1 MTIQPSRATL
11 RRTAWAGV
19 ALTLALIVL
28 GGVVRI
34 TGSGMGCGDHWP
46 KCNGEWFP
54 PLDLPTFIE
63 IFHRWVAALVSILV
77 VAAAWIAWRRHR
89 DTPLPWRPAVLA
101 VILLVLQVVFG
112 AITVKLELPAWI
124 VIVHLVNAMLLLAAV
139 TVTALRATGGGAPL
153 ERDQRHG
160 YHGLVLTAAVLSL
173 VTILVGAQVANLNA
187 AFLCLG
193 LPLCQGTILPPPNTL
208 GALHWVHRVLAYGLV
223 ALAIAIWW
231 KVRGYPGVPGRQIS
245 KAAGTALGF
254 VILQIAIAATMVL
267 QLFPEE
273 WRAAHVLG
281 GSLVWLGMIV
291 LSYVSARTREPSAAP
306 ARAATAA
313 DEPPMGQASPQ
324 PGATPLAASGTGPLW
339 RDLIAL
345 TKPRVISLLLVTA
358 VVPMFVTEVGLPS
371 PGLVLAVL
379 VGGYLMAGGAN
390 AINMWFDQDIDDKMT
405 RTRLR
410 PVPSGRL
417 SPNAALWF
425 GIILGAAAFAL
436 LWRFTTPL
444 SAMLALVGLLFYVF
458 VYTIGLKRTSRHN
471 IVIGGAAGAFPPLV
485 GYTAVTGRLDLSAAY
500 LFLIIFFWTP
510 PHFWALALI
519 KKEEYARAGV
529 PMLPVVAGDRYT
541 KIQMVLYTL
550 LLLPLTLTPSLFG
563 AFGVLYAA
571 AAVLLW
577 VRFLWYAVALL
588 RSSTITPLA
597 WRMYRFS
604 LLYLALLFLAMGVDR
619 NIPWGHP
626 ASPEVMLLN
635 DADTTSTLP
644 INGVPTP

>member
-1 MTIQPSRATL
+1 
-11 RRTAWAGV
+11 
-19 ALTLALIVL
+19 
-28 GGVVRI
+28 
-34 TGSGMGCGDHWP
+34 MGCGDYWP
-46 KCNGEWFP
+46 RCNGEWFP
-54 PLDLPTFIE
+54 ALDLATFIE

-77 VAAAWIAWRRHR
+77 VAAAWIALRRHR
-89 DTPLPWRPAVLA
+89 QAPLLWRPAVLA
-101 VILLVLQVVFG
+101 LVLLVFQVVLG

-139 TVTALRATGGGAPL
+139 TVTALRATGGSPPLAPA
-153 ERDQRHG
+153 RRHAW
-160 YHGLVLTAAVLSL
+160 HGLVVTTAALSL
-173 VTILVGAQVANLNA
+173 ITLLVGAQVANLHA

-193 LPLCQGTILPPPNTL
+193 FPMCHGTLLPPPNPL
-208 GALHWVHRVLAYGLV
+208 GALHWVHRVLAYVVL
-223 ALAIAIWW
+223 AMAIAIWW
-231 KVRGYPGVPGRQIS
+231 KVRAYPGRPGRQIS
-245 KAAGTALGF
+245 QAAGTALGL

-267 QLFPEE
+267 QLFPDE
-273 WRAAHVLG
+273 WRVAHVLG

-291 LSYVSARTREPSAAP
+291 LTYVSARTPEPMATPAHHAAP
-306 ARAATAA
+306 ADKPHVGVASADADPELMATSA
-313 DEPPMGQASPQ
+313 PR
-324 PGATPLAASGTGPLW
+324 PLW

-345 TKPRVISLLLVTA
+345 TKPRVISLLLLTA
-358 VVPMFVTEVGLPS
+358 VVPMFVTEAGLPS
-371 PGLVLAVL
+371 PALVFWVL

-390 AINMWFDQDIDDKMT
+390 SINMWFDRDIDNQMV

-417 SPNAALWF
+417 SPTAALGF
-425 GIILGAAAFAL
+425 GMLLGTVSFVT

-444 SAMLALVGLLFYVF
+444 SAGLALAGLLFYVF

-519 KKEEYARAGV
+519 KKDDYARAGV
-529 PMLPVVAGDRYT
+529 PMLPVVAGDRHT

-563 AFGVLYAA
+563 AFGILYAS

-577 VRFLWYAVALL
+577 ARFLWYAVALL
-588 RSSTITPLA
+588 RSATVTPLA
-597 WRMYRFS
+597 WRMYRYS
-604 LLYLALLFLAMGVDR
+604 LIYLALLFLAMGVDR
-619 NIPWGHP
+619 YIPWGHP
-626 ASPEVMLLN
+626 VTPEVMLLN
-635 DADTTSTLP
+635 NTDTASTLP
-644 INGVPTP
+644 ATHGVPTP

>member
-1 MTIQPSRATL
+1 
-11 RRTAWAGV
+11 
-19 ALTLALIVL
+19 
-28 GGVVRI
+28 
-34 TGSGMGCGDHWP
+34 MGCGDNWP
-46 KCNGEWFP
+46 RCNGEWFP

-63 IFHRWVAALVSILV
+63 IFHRWVAALVSVLI
-77 VAAAWIAWRRHR
+77 VATVWIAWRRHR
-89 DTPLPWRPAVLA
+89 DTPLLWRPAVLA
-101 VILLVLQVVFG
+101 LALLVLQVAFG

-139 TVTALRATGGGAPL
+139 TVTALRSTGGGPPL
-153 ERDQRHG
+153 ERGLRHG
-160 YHGLVLTAAVLSL
+160 YHGLVVATAGLSL
-173 VTILVGAQVANLNA
+173 VTLLVGAQVANLDA

-193 LPLCQGTILPPPNTL
+193 FPLCHGTVMPPPNSL
-208 GALHWVHRVLAYGLV
+208 GALHWIHRILAYLLI
-223 ALAIAIWW
+223 AMAIAVWW
-231 KVRGYPGVPGRQIS
+231 KVRGYPGAPGRQIS

-254 VILQIAIAATMVL
+254 VTLQIAIAATMVL
-267 QLFPEE
+267 QLFPDE
-273 WRAAHVLG
+273 WRVAHVLG

-291 LSYVSARTREPSAAP
+291 LTYVSARTPEPSAMP
-306 ARAATAA
+306 ANLAATL
-313 DEPPMGQASPQ
+313 ASD
-324 PGATPLAASGTGPLW
+324 TRPLW
-339 RDLIAL
+339 RDLIGL
-345 TKPRVISLLLVTA
+345 TKPRVISLLLLTA
-358 VVPMFVTEVGLPS
+358 VVPMFVTDLGLPS
-371 PGLVLAVL
+371 PQLVFWVF

-390 AINMWFDQDIDDKMT
+390 SINMWFDQDIDNQMV

-417 SPNAALWF
+417 SANTALWF
-425 GIILGAAAFAL
+425 GILLGAAAFGM
-436 LWRFTTPL
+436 LWLFTTPL
-444 SAMLALVGLLFYVF
+444 SAMLALGGLLFYVF

-485 GYTAVTGRLDLSAAY
+485 GYTAVTGRLDLPAAY

-529 PMLPVVAGDRYT
+529 PMLPVVAGERYT

-563 AFGVLYAA
+563 AFGILYSVV
-571 AAVLLW
+571 AVLLW
-577 VRFLWYAVALL
+577 ARFLWYAVALL

-619 NIPWGHP
+619 NIAWGHP
-626 ASPEVMLLN
+626 ATPEIILLN
-635 DADTTSTLP
+635 NDDTTSTLP
-644 INGVPTP
+644 ATNGVPTP

>member
-1 MTIQPSRATL
+1 MTLQPSRATL

-34 TGSGMGCGDHWP
+34 TGSGMGCGDSWP
-46 KCNGEWFP
+46 RCNGEWFP

-63 IFHRWVAALVSILV
+63 ILHRWVAALVSVVV
-77 VAAAWIAWRRHR
+77 VAVAWVAWRRHR
-89 DTPLPWRPAVLA
+89 QAPLLWRPAVLA
-101 VILLVLQVVFG
+101 LVLLVFQVVLG

-139 TVTALRATGGGAPL
+139 TITALRATGGGPPL
-153 ERDQRHG
+153 ERARRHG
-160 YHGLVLTAAVLSL
+160 YHGLVVATAVLSL
-173 VTILVGAQVANLNA
+173 VTLLVGAQVANLNA

-193 LPLCQGTILPPPNTL
+193 FPLCHGTLLPPPNTL
-208 GALHWVHRVLAYGLV
+208 GALHWVHRVLAY
-223 ALAIAIWW
+223 ALLAMAIAIWW
-231 KVRGYPGVPGRQIS
+231 KTRGYPGAPGRQIS
-245 KAAGTALGF
+245 RAAGTALGL

-267 QLFPEE
+267 QLFPDE
-273 WRAAHVLG
+273 WRVVHVLG

-291 LSYVSARTREPSAAP
+291 LTYVSARTPEPSAMP
-306 ARAATAA
+306 ARHPAPA
-313 DEPPMGQASPQ
+313 DEPHGGEPSLEAGSATLAS
-324 PGATPLAASGTGPLW
+324 ATRPLW

-345 TKPRVISLLLVTA
+345 TKPRVISLLLLTA
-358 VVPMFVTEVGLPS
+358 VVPMFVTEAGLPS
-371 PGLVLAVL
+371 PSLVLWVL

-390 AINMWFDQDIDDKMT
+390 SINMWFDQDIDNQMV

-417 SPNAALWF
+417 SPNAALGF
-425 GIILGAAAFAL
+425 GILLGAVAFAA
-436 LWRFTTPL
+436 LWWFATPL
-444 SAMLALVGLLFYVF
+444 SAWLALAGLLFYVF

-519 KKEEYARAGV
+519 KKDEYARAGV

-563 AFGVLYAA
+563 AFGVLYAT

-577 VRFLWYAVALL
+577 ARFLWYAVALL

-597 WRMYRFS
+597 WRMYRYS
-604 LLYLALLFLAMGVDR
+604 LIYLALLFLAMGVDR

-626 ASPEVMLLN
+626 VTPEVMLLN
-635 DADTTSTLP
+635 NADTASTVP
-644 INGVPTP
+644 ATHGVPSP

>member
-1 MTIQPSRATL
+1 
-11 RRTAWAGV
+11 
-19 ALTLALIVL
+19 
-28 GGVVRI
+28 
-34 TGSGMGCGDHWP
+34 MGCGDHWP
-46 KCNGEWFP
+46 RCNGEWFP

-63 IFHRWVAALVSILV
+63 IFHRWVAALVSVLV

-89 DTPLPWRPAVLA
+89 AEPLLWRPAVLTL
-101 VILLVLQVVFG
+101 VLLVFQVAFG

-153 ERDQRHG
+153 DRARRHG
-160 YHGLVLTAAVLSL
+160 YHGLVVATAVLSL
-173 VTILVGAQVANLNA
+173 VTLLVGAQVANLDA

-193 LPLCQGTILPPPNTL
+193 FPLCHGTVLPPANTL
-208 GALHWVHRVLAYGLV
+208 GALHWVHRILAYALV
-223 ALAIAIWW
+223 AMAIAIWW
-231 KVRGYPGVPGRQIS
+231 KVRWYPGAPGHQIS
-245 KAAGTALGF
+245 KAARTALGF

-267 QLFPEE
+267 QLFPDE
-273 WRAAHVLG
+273 WRVAHVFG

-291 LSYVSARTREPSAAP
+291 LTYVSARTPQPSAMREHP
-306 ARAATAA
+306 ATSP
-313 DEPPMGQASPQ
+313 DEPHGGEAPPEPGSATLASD
-324 PGATPLAASGTGPLW
+324 TRPLW

-345 TKPRVISLLLVTA
+345 TKPRVISLLLLTA
-358 VVPMFVTEVGLPS
+358 VVPMFVTDVGLPA
-371 PGLVLAVL
+371 PALVLWVL
-379 VGGYLMAGGAN
+379 LGGYLMAGGAN
-390 AINMWFDQDIDDKMT
+390 AINMWFDQDIDNQMV

-417 SPNAALWF
+417 SANAALWF
-425 GIILGAAAFAL
+425 GILLGATAFSM
-436 LWRFTTPL
+436 LWLFTTPL
-444 SAMLALVGLLFYVF
+444 SALLALGGLLFYVF

-485 GYTAVTGRLDLSAAY
+485 GYTAVTGRLDLPAAY

-563 AFGVLYAA
+563 AFGILYATV
-571 AAVLLW
+571 AVLLW
-577 VRFLWYAVALL
+577 ARFLWYAVALL

-626 ASPEVMLLN
+626 VTPEIMLLN
-635 DADTTSTLP
+635 NHDTTSTLP
-644 INGVPTP
+644 DTHSVPTP

>member
-1 MTIQPSRATL
+1 MTLQPSRATL
-11 RRTAWAGV
+11 RRTAWASV
-19 ALTLALIVL
+19 VLTLALIVL

-34 TGSGMGCGDHWP
+34 TGSGMGCGDNWP
-46 KCNGEWFP
+46 RCNGEWFP

-63 IFHRWVAALVSILV
+63 IFHRWVAALVSVLI
-77 VAAAWIAWRRHR
+77 VATVWIAWRRHR
-89 DTPLPWRPAVLA
+89 DTPLLWRPAVLA
-101 VILLVLQVVFG
+101 LALLVLQVAFG

-124 VIVHLVNAMLLLAAV
+124 VIVHLVNAAAV
-139 TVTALRATGGGAPL
+139 TVTALRSTGGGPPL
-153 ERDQRHG
+153 ERGLRHG
-160 YHGLVLTAAVLSL
+160 YHGLVVATAGLSL
-173 VTILVGAQVANLNA
+173 VTLLVGAQVANLDA

-193 LPLCQGTILPPPNTL
+193 FPLCHGTVMPPPNSL
-208 GALHWVHRVLAYGLV
+208 GALHWIHRILAYLLI
-223 ALAIAIWW
+223 AMAIAVWW
-231 KVRGYPGVPGRQIS
+231 KVRGYPGAPGRQIS

-254 VILQIAIAATMVL
+254 VTLQIAIAATMVL
-267 QLFPEE
+267 QLFPDE
-273 WRAAHVLG
+273 WRVAHVLG

-291 LSYVSARTREPSAAP
+291 LTYVSARTPEPSAMP
-306 ARAATAA
+306 ANLAATL
-313 DEPPMGQASPQ
+313 ASD
-324 PGATPLAASGTGPLW
+324 TRPLW
-339 RDLIAL
+339 RDLI
-345 TKPRVISLLLVTA
+345 
-358 VVPMFVTEVGLPS
+358 GLPS
-371 PGLVLAVL
+371 PQLVFWVF

-390 AINMWFDQDIDDKMT
+390 SINMWFDQDIDNQMV

-417 SPNAALWF
+417 SANTALWF
-425 GIILGAAAFAL
+425 GILLGAAAFGM
-436 LWRFTTPL
+436 LWLFTTPL
-444 SAMLALVGLLFYVF
+444 SAMLALGGLLFYVF

-485 GYTAVTGRLDLSAAY
+485 GYTAVTGRLDLPAAY

-529 PMLPVVAGDRYT
+529 PMLPVVAGERYT

-563 AFGVLYAA
+563 AFGILYSVV
-571 AAVLLW
+571 AVLLW
-577 VRFLWYAVALL
+577 ARFLWYAVALL

-619 NIPWGHP
+619 NIAWGHP
-626 ASPEVMLLN
+626 ATPEIILLN
-635 DADTTSTLP
+635 NDDTTSTLP
-644 INGVPTP
+644 ATNGVPTP

>member
-1 MTIQPSRATL
+1 MTLQPSRATL

-19 ALTLALIVL
+19 ALTLTLIVL

-46 KCNGEWFP
+46 RCNGEWFP

-63 IFHRWVAALVSILV
+63 IFHRWVAALVSVLV
-77 VAAAWIAWRRHR
+77 VAAAWIALRRHR
-89 DTPLPWRPAVLA
+89 KAPLLWRPAVLA
-101 VILLVLQVVFG
+101 LVLLISQVVFG

-139 TVTALRATGGGAPL
+139 TVTALRSTGGGSPL
-153 ERDQRHG
+153 ERSRRHG
-160 YHGLVLTAAVLSL
+160 YHGLVVATTALSL
-173 VTILVGAQVANLNA
+173 VTLLVGAQVANLNA

-193 LPLCQGTILPPPNTL
+193 FPLCHGTLLPPPNTL
-208 GALHWVHRVLAYGLV
+208 GALHWVHRILAYTLL
-223 ALAIAIWW
+223 AMAIAIWW
-231 KVRGYPGVPGRQIS
+231 KVRRYPGAPGRQIS
-245 KAAGTALGF
+245 TAAGTALGF
-254 VILQIAIAATMVL
+254 VALQIVIAAVMVL
-267 QLFPEE
+267 QLFPDE
-273 WRAAHVLG
+273 WRVAHVLG

-291 LSYVSARTREPSAAP
+291 LTYVSARTPRPSAMP
-306 ARAATAA
+306 AHRATPS
-313 DEPPMGQASPQ
+313 DEPHRGKASPE
-324 PGATPLAASGTGPLW
+324 PASATLASTSHPLW

-345 TKPRVISLLLVTA
+345 TKPRVISLLLLTA
-358 VVPMFVTEVGLPS
+358 VVPMFVTDLGLPS
-371 PGLVLAVL
+371 PGLVWWVL
-379 VGGYLMAGGAN
+379 LGGYLMAGGAN
-390 AINMWFDQDIDDKMT
+390 AINMWFDQDIDNQMV

-417 SPNAALWF
+417 SPNTALWF
-425 GIILGAAAFAL
+425 GIFLGVVAFAA

-444 SAMLALVGLLFYVF
+444 AAWLALAGLLFYVF

-485 GYTAVTGRLDLSAAY
+485 GYTAVTGRLDLPAMY

-529 PMLPVVAGDRYT
+529 PMLPVVAGDRHT

-563 AFGVLYAA
+563 AFGIFYAM

-577 VRFLWYAVALL
+577 ARFLWYAVSLL
-588 RSSTITPLA
+588 RSASVTPLA

-626 ASPEVMLLN
+626 VTPEIMLLN
-635 DADTTSTLP
+635 SDDTTSTLP
-644 INGVPTP
+644 ATHGVPAP

>member
-1 MTIQPSRATL
+1 MTLQPSRATL

-46 KCNGEWFP
+46 RCNGEWFP
-54 PLDLPTFIE
+54 PLDLPAFIE
-63 IFHRWVAALVSILV
+63 ILHRWVAALVSVLV
-77 VAAAWIAWRRHR
+77 VAAAWIAVRRHWQA
-89 DTPLPWRPAVLA
+89 PLLWRPAVLA
-101 VILLVLQVVFG
+101 LVLLVLQVVLG

-139 TVTALRATGGGAPL
+139 TVTALRATGGGPPL
-153 ERDQRHG
+153 LRARRHG
-160 YHGLVLTAAVLSL
+160 SHGLVVATAVLSL
-173 VTILVGAQVANLNA
+173 VTLLVGAQVANLNA

-193 LPLCQGTILPPPNTL
+193 FPLCHGTLLPPPNTL
-208 GALHWVHRVLAYGLV
+208 GALHWVHRVLAYALLV
-223 ALAIAIWW
+223 MAIAIWR
-231 KVRGYPGVPGRQIS
+231 KVRGYPGAPGRQIS
-245 KAAGTALGF
+245 RAAGTALGF

-267 QLFPEE
+267 QLFPDE
-273 WRAAHVLG
+273 WRVAHVLG

-291 LSYVSARTREPSAAP
+291 LTYVSARTPEPSATP
-306 ARAATAA
+306 ARHAAPA
-313 DEPPMGQASPQ
+313 DEPHGGEPSLE
-324 PGATPLAASGTGPLW
+324 PGSATLTLDTRPLW

-345 TKPRVISLLLVTA
+345 TKPRVISLLLLTA
-358 VVPMFVTEVGLPS
+358 VVPMFVTEAGLPS
-371 PGLVLAVL
+371 PSLVLWVL

-390 AINMWFDQDIDDKMT
+390 SINMWFDQDIDNQMV

-417 SPNAALWF
+417 SPNAALGF
-425 GIILGAAAFAL
+425 GILLGAVAFAA
-436 LWRFTTPL
+436 LWWFTTPL
-444 SAMLALVGLLFYVF
+444 SAWLALAGLLFYVF

-485 GYTAVTGRLDLSAAY
+485 GYTAVTGRLDLPAAY

-519 KKEEYARAGV
+519 KKDEYARAGV

-577 VRFLWYAVALL
+577 ARFLWYAVALL

-597 WRMYRFS
+597 WRMYRYS
-604 LLYLALLFLAMGVDR
+604 LIYLALLFLAMGVDR
-619 NIPWGHP
+619 NIPWCHP
-626 ASPEVMLLN
+626 VTPEVMLLN
-635 DADTTSTLP
+635 NADTASTVP
-644 INGVPTP
+644 ATHGVPSP